1 MPIQSTLEI
10 CLEKTRNS
18 CKTSRFIIK
27 KESARE
33 ADTLTVVETF
43 EVENDSSINA
53 ING

>member
-18 CKTSRFIIK
+18 CKTSRSIIK
-27 KESARE
+27 KESAKE
-33 ADTLTVVETF
+33 AGTLTVVESF
-43 EVENDSSINA
+43 EVENDSSTTA